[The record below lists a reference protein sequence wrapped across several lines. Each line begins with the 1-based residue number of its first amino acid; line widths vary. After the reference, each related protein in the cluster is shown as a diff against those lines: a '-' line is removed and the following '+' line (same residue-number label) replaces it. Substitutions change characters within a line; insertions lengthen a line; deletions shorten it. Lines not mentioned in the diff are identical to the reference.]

1 MLVAMTTP
9 AIRYLRDYVA
19 IPSVNPM
26 GRDDVPAEIAGEARY
41 AEHLAQQLRAIGLDT
56 EILGS
61 GGRSSVIAEARATNA
76 VDTLMVASHLDTVPI
91 DGMTIS
97 PFDPVI
103 EGGRLYGRGSCDT
116 KAGMAALLEALER
129 VLRRGTLRRNL
140 LIVGESDEELG
151 SLGVFDVLKH
161 LDERPSLRPDWVIAT
176 EPTSLQVVTHH
187 KGIAIARLVAHGRA
201 CHSSDPSAGRN
212 AIIAM
217 SRAVLA
223 LDALSQEISERRDPR
238 LGQATLSVGVISGGQ
253 APNIVPD
260 EARLAIDRRLLP
272 GESAE
277 QVQREIE
284 DVLRRHGVE
293 DVEVVE
299 CRMEKGS
306 LGTPDGH
313 PAVQA
318 CQSALRKA
326 GLPIEPGTVA
336 FGTDAG
342 VFAQH
347 ALPGVVIGPGSI
359 ERAHTADEYVELDQ
373 LESAVDLFV
382 AILEA

>member
-1 MLVAMTTP
+1 MASKTSKAVQ
-9 AIRYLRDYVA
+9 YLRDYVA

-26 GRDDVPAEIAGEARY
+26 GRDDIPANISGEARY
-41 AEHLAQQLRAIGLDT
+41 AAHLAEQLRGLGLDV
-56 EILGS
+56 EIIGAPE
-61 GGRSSVIAEARATNA
+61 RPSVIAEARSADA
-76 VDTLMVASHLDTVPI
+76 VDTLMVASHLDTVPV
-91 DGMTIS
+91 DGMEID
-97 PFDPVI
+97 PFDPVVKD
-103 EGGRLYGRGSCDT
+103 GRLYGRGSCDT
-116 KAGMAALLEALER
+116 KGGMAALLDAVER

-140 LIVGESDEELG
+140 IIVGESDEEL
-151 SLGVFDVLKH
+151 SSIGVFDILEHLKA
-161 LDERPSLRPDWVIAT
+161 RPAQKPDWVIAT
-176 EPTSLQVVTHH
+176 EPTGLRVVTHH

-212 AIIAM
+212 AIVAM

-223 LDALSQEISERRDPR
+223 LDALSAEVEKHRDAR
-238 LGQATLSVGVISGGQ
+238 LGRATLSIGVISGGH

-260 EARLAIDRRLLP
+260 QARLAMDRRMLP
-272 GESAE
+272 GETPE
-277 QVQREIE
+277 QVREEIE
-284 DVLRRHGVE
+284 AALRRHGVE

-299 CRMEKGS
+299 CRMEKAP
-306 LGTPDGH
+306 LATPDDH
-313 PAVQA
+313 PAVVA
-318 CQSALRKA
+318 CQTALQRA

-359 ERAHTADEYVELDQ
+359 ERAHTAREYVELEQ
-373 LESAVDLFV
+373 LEAAADLFT